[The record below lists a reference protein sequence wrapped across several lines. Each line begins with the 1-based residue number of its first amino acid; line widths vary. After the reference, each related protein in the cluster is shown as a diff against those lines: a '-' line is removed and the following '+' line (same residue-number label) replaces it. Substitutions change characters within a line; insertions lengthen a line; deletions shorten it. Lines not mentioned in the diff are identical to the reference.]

1 MKRILVNHKKIPN
14 TSNRYDL
21 TRFLYSGGAFGRARD
36 AYNKIEKG
44 ELGSP
49 IAGREELI
57 TAFRDSLETA
67 LTIGG
72 SEKTLIR
79 TFTTLTEFVRFMET
93 HNLNFNISELKQN
106 YIEYSEDLFQIS
118 SMKKNARLT
127 KDTAYAKASS
137 LSTLFARILNIPRQG
152 SLLKSTRLKYK
163 RKRKSAVSKED
174 EKQNLEETFL
184 FGNFLYELISTLS
197 SKSILGRQPIV
208 RTINH
213 HSMNSYQLIISK
225 GLRKDLIDAG
235 NDTPAKQE
243 VKHILEHNRWVLFN
257 LRIQAEIM
265 MFAAQ
270 TGMNPSQIYS
280 LKRQQFDY
288 KPLGEDYEVR
298 SYKHRKGGEV
308 LFKIFKSYKKMLQDH
323 IKFINK
329 FSPES
334 DLLFPVFKKQG
345 KGFTEF
351 YGHFLS
357 LKDILREYSIPWIP
371 PSKIRNTRTNWLLR
385 RSGDDD
391 LTAKAAQHAQKT
403 LRDKYEL
410 PSQQRAMVEI
420 TQFWNKHDSI
430 EQSNLQK
437 SVISSECNG
446 IPEAVE
452 GIPENIV
459 EPNCVNPSG
468 CLWCKH
474 LRDLDNFDYIW
485 SLTSMRHLKSIEAA
499 LTFKKDETPSDLS
512 IERLTQKL
520 DWYRKSSQ
528 KRNDWVEEA
537 ELRIEEGSYHP
548 SWSSIIEF
556 LE

>member
-1 MKRILVNHKKIPN
+1 MKRILINHKKIPEN
-14 TSNRYDL
+14 SYRYEL
-21 TRFLYSGGAFGRARD
+21 TRFLYATGSFGKTRD
-36 AYNKIEKG
+36 SYIKIDNG
-44 ELGSP
+44 ELGSLIP
-49 IAGREELI
+49 ERLELI
-57 TAFRDSLETA
+57 EAFRDALETT
-67 LTIGG
+67 LVLGG
-72 SEKTLIR
+72 SIKTFPR
-79 TFTTLTEFVRFMET
+79 FFHVLTEFVRFLET
-93 HNLNFNISELKQN
+93 HNRNFSMAELKDN
-106 YIEYSEDLFQIS
+106 YFEYAEHLFQIS
-118 SMKKNARLT
+118 RSKKAKL
-127 KDTAYAKASS
+127 KKESAYVKASS

-163 RKRKSAVSKED
+163 RKRKSAVSKEA

-184 FGNFLYELISTLS
+184 FGNFLYELISTLN
-197 SKSILGRQPIV
+197 SKSILGPQPIV

-213 HSMNSYQLIISK
+213 HSIKNDQLIISK
-225 GLRKDLIDAG
+225 GLKKELIDDG
-235 NDTPAKQE
+235 IDTPAKQE
-243 VKHILEHNRWVLFN
+243 VKHILEHNRWALFN

-280 LKRQQFDY
+280 LKRQKYDF
-288 KPLGEDYEVR
+288 KPLGEEYEVR
-298 SYKHRKGGEV
+298 AYKHRKGGEV
-308 LFKIFKSYKKMLQDH
+308 HFKVFKSYRKMLEAH
-323 IKFINK
+323 LEFIQE
-329 FSPES
+329 FAPES
-334 DLLFPVFKKQG
+334 GLLFPVFTKQG
-345 KGFTEF
+345 NGLTEF
-351 YGHFLS
+351 YGNFLN
-357 LKDILREYSIPWIP
+357 LKDTLNEYDIPWIP
-371 PSKIRNTRTNWLLR
+371 PSKLRNTRTNWLLR
-385 RSGDDD
+385 RSGDED
-391 LTAKAAQHAQKT
+391 LTAKAAQHTQKT
-403 LRDKYEL
+403 LRDKYEQ

-430 EQSNLQK
+430 EQFHLQK

-474 LRDLDNFDYIW
+474 HRDLNKLDYIW
-485 SLTSMRHLKSIEAA
+485 SLTSMRYLKTIEAA

-520 DWYRKSSQ
+520 DWYRKSSK